1 MGLVIEISA
10 YADWKSTYFV
20 QELDVSEAKRK
31 AYNMF
36 KKSSSCY
43 LPETLE
49 EAECDRCI
57 FVEVICEVEQI
68 IL

>member
-10 YADWKSTYFV
+10 YADWERTYFV
-20 QELDVSEAKRK
+20 QELDATEAKRK
-31 AYNMF
+31 AFSMF
-36 KKSSSCY
+36 KKTSSCY

-49 EAECDRCI
+49 EAEADDGI
-57 FVEVICEVEQI
+57 FIGVICKVEQI